1 MEKKLWLTL
10 LVLLIGGIAFCTAQ
24 TTDATTVDVSN
35 FDVQSATN
43 NMQDLK
49 ANLDQVVQ
57 ELYSLDAKERW
68 SGNVISDTYRAT
80 RNEIVN
86 VIQTI
91 NQTTDTISG
100 QLEKITTYKKLML
113 LTYKDIQSSRSGM
126 VDTKQYM
133 EDFSNF
139 IYKLDNKLY
148 DNTTNNI
155 DEIKLLINSDNIPV
169 TLANN
174 YMVQW
179 VMVQLNDLMDNFQTN
194 EQTQLET
201 IKKLNDLKTK
211 TTDAIQQYEIEI
223 EKLQQKKNYLL
234 QFMKLYQD
242 DASQRQLSINNFFES
257 TKGVYDK
264 TVELVA
270 NIKKGVYNV
279 DFDME
284 KKLPLLN
291 KLEDDNQSYPLAWPL
306 YPIEEIQTYF
316 GDINFQ
322 KEYGVPHIGI
332 QIKATQWTPVYAARN
347 GIVYFV
353 ADNDEIG
360 INRAMIVHTDWY
372 VTVYQYLNKTIVK
385 PGDVVRRGQLIGY
398 SWWEPGTR
406 GAWFISKWSNL
417 TFEIFKDGIAMDP
430 FDILDA
436 SIVKDQS
443 VLPDGYQIKYL
454 RDKYA
459 RPIDITS
466 LQLMTGDTLL
476 EREDQFLA
484 RYGVGI
490 YRQVAFRDDVV
501 KDTNIDKD
509 MVICIAFAEST
520 LGKYLSTN
528 ANIGNVGNND
538 RGDRVPFYSAYAW
551 ARAIPV
557 TLNNAYLWNYDT
569 INQLSRY
576 GNKDGQIYA
585 SSPINWQTNVLK
597 CLSQIKWYYIPED
610 FPFRTGPNPNIN
622 NPTPETITFGD
633 SLSQ

>member
-264 TVELVA
+264 TVELVS

-459 RPIDITS
+459 RPIDITN
-466 LQLMTGDTLL
+466 LQLMTGDTLV

-484 RYGVGI
+484 RYGVGV